1 MFIELGIGRGY
12 LRNSAVQNA
21 FIYKF
26 FADIF
31 QGIVGK
37 RKYLRTMVRIAADGH
52 SEITAGKN
60 TRLALILTLTA
71 NYIAC
76 RYTDYRIF

>member
-1 MFIELGIGRGY
+1 
-12 LRNSAVQNA
+12 
-21 FIYKF
+21 
-26 FADIF
+26 
-31 QGIVGK
+31 
-37 RKYLRTMVRIAADGH
+37 MVRIAADGH

-76 RYTDYRIF
+76 RYTDYRIL